1 MTREN
6 DQCTFPVF
14 QVEEYSFFTYL
25 FLGSFRLEETNKL
38 LSAKIYMNRLKIVY
52 FSVGE

>member
-1 MTREN
+1 MHIS
-6 DQCTFPVF
+6 CF
-14 QVEEYSFFTYL
+14 SGGGILFFTYL